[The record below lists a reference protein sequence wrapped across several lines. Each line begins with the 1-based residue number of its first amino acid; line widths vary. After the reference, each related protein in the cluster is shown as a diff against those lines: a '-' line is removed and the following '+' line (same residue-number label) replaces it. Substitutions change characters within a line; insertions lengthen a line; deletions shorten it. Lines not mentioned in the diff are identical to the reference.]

1 MYGHFARCSLGMNLL
16 NWVVGLAIGL
26 VWLIVGTGVLV
37 ALQRRGFDPAGAIG
51 RFLSPAESA
60 AAFEG

>member
-1 MYGHFARCSLGMNLL
+1 MNLL